1 MLFRS
6 YDGSE
11 FRGWQTQPG
20 GGTVQ
25 DSLETALTQ
34 IAGVPI
40 GVVCAGRTDTEVHA
54 GIALGALGTAAGSI
68 AQALFALRWW
78 QFPLLLLGIFL
89 VISGPS
95 VFMAWLKFRKRTLG
109 PVLEASGWAVN
120 SLLPINIKM
129 GRALTAMAV
138 PPPNIERQAMLDPF
152 RDDRGNSGCLWL
164 CLLLTLLLGAGYWL
178 WQSGSLDACL
188 GIKPAAQVKKMIEIG
203 RASCRERV

>member
-1 MLFRS
+1 MRDWS
-6 YDGSE
+6 SD
-11 FRGWQTQPG
+11 
-20 GGTVQ
+20 
-25 DSLETALTQ
+25 
-34 IAGVPI
+34 
-40 GVVCAGRTDTEVHA
+40 VCSSD
-54 GIALGALGTAAGSI
+54 
-68 AQALFALRWW
+68 
-78 QFPLLLLGIFL
+78 L

-178 WQSGSLDACL
+178 WQSGRLDACL
-188 GIKPAAQVKKMIEIG
+188 GIKPAAQVEKTVEKKAATAAAPPTLD
-203 RASCRERV
+203 RKSNV